1 MIDTSEYEGHSVGKW
16 RVRTRRGTFTVKDC
30 LGDEVAAVND
40 YADARLIADAPLILE
55 EVKELQRQIK
65 LAQGVFESIYDDEL
79 EDAEWIRWFCNMEDE
94 EE

>member
-1 MIDTSEYEGHSVGKW
+1 MIDTDKYEGHSVGKW
-16 RVRTRRGTFTVKDC
+16 RVRTRKGTFTVKDC

>member
-16 RVRTRRGTFTVKDC
+16 RVRTRKGTFTVKDC

>member
-1 MIDTSEYEGHSVGKW
+1 MIDTSKYDGVKGSLVHSISNEEWK
-16 RVRTRRGTFTVKDC
+16 K
-30 LGDEVAAVND
+30 LSPAAQ
-40 YADARLIADAPLILE
+40 ALIADAPLLLA
-55 EVKELQRQIK
+55 EVKELQRQIE